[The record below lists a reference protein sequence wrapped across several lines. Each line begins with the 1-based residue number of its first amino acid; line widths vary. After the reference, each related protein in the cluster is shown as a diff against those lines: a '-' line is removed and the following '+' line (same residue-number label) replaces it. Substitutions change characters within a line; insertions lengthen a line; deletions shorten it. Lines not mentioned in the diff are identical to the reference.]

1 MSGGGGA
8 AVLPQT
14 SPLLGAPAF
23 CEAALAEAPRATLR
37 CGERFGRGGVHV
49 VATNSGRW
57 VETLALLG
65 AAGVHLVVAWQPA
78 ARGAPTGHPMVPMLS
93 LQTVE
98 GGGEGGEGD
107 ALADVSLDV
116 EAPDGWLPRV
126 LEAVRAVASGENVP
140 LALRH
145 GNSDFMIQ
153 RGGGCSL

>member
-1 MSGGGGA
+1 
-8 AVLPQT
+8 
-14 SPLLGAPAF
+14 
-23 CEAALAEAPRATLR
+23 
-37 CGERFGRGGVHV
+37 
-49 VATNSGRW
+49 
-57 VETLALLG
+57 
-65 AAGVHLVVAWQPA
+65 
-78 ARGAPTGHPMVPMLS
+78 MVPMLS

-126 LEAVRAVASGENVP
+126 LEAVRAVASGEHVP